1 MGKYYL
7 FKLSINGDMTEKE
20 YRQISNIDLEYI
32 MYDDYLINHYATD
45 IEENEDYIVYVN
57 EQTAIMILSEELFE
71 ENDLENVFEIL
82 YDNLYW
88 NRGGEYEENN
98 NYKWVS
104 NFR

>member
-7 FKLSINGDMTEKE
+7 FKLNINGDMTEKE

-32 MYDDYLINHYATD
+32 MYEKFLINHYAND

-82 YDNLYW
+82 YDSLYK
-88 NRGGEYEENN
+88 NRGGEYEENI

>member
-1 MGKYYL
+1 MRYYL
-7 FKLSINGDMTEKE
+7 FKIIIDGDMTEQE
-20 YRQISNIDLEYI
+20 YRQITKTDLEYI
-32 MYDDYLINHYATD
+32 MYNNFLVDYYATNV
-45 IEENEDYIVYVN
+45 EENEDYIVYVN

-82 YDNLYW
+82 YDSLYW
-88 NRGGEYEENN
+88 NRGEEHEKNN